1 LKADVV
7 PSIFEW
13 KTNSVGRKLPTARQL
28 LHTTIRNE
36 NMPEDEQMMNDGI
49 QISQGAENCV
59 TFSEINCCIC
69 FSLRTVFT
77 LQTIT
82 FFMAN
87 LEKRYFPLNS
97 KYSH

>member
-1 LKADVV
+1 MF
-7 PSIFEW
+7 SH
-13 KTNSVGRKLPTARQL
+13 QL
-28 LHTTIRNE
+28 FNGKQTQWGENYLQLDNYYTLVRNE
-36 NMPEDEQMMNDGI
+36 NMSEDEQMMNDGI
-49 QISQGAENCV
+49 QISQGPENCV